1 MLCRIET
8 DFFRFTFG
16 RPWNNTW
23 AYLCTD
29 FYVRACKTNVC
40 MCVVC
45 ARGHALF
52 LWYHTVLWFK
62 VRQKEKN
69 ENENKT
75 QQSEGE
81 KTLLTQIC
89 KCWIKHISR
98 NGKRF
103 ILMAIWVT
111 VAVLFYICFCF
122 IFLFGLVVNKIFSY
136 SLLSPLLFISH
147 TQQAHGTQ
155 FRWHCT
161 WILFGVF
168 K

>member
-1 MLCRIET
+1 MSNWNR
-8 DFFRFTFG
+8 FFSIYIWEAMEQHMGLFVYRF
-16 RPWNNTW
+16 
-23 AYLCTD
+23 LCT
-29 FYVRACKTNVC
+29 C
-40 MCVVC
+40 MQNKCVYVC

-136 SLLSPLLFISH
+136 SLFSPLLFISH
-147 TQQAHGTQ
+147 TQQAPGTQ